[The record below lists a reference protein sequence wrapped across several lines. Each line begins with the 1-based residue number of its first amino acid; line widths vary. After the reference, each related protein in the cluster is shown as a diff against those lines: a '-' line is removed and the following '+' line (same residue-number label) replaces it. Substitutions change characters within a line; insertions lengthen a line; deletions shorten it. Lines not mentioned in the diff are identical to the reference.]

1 MNRPNFMCL
10 NSPSYFSSQRPS
22 PWNCPALW
30 PQAWT
35 LQAWQQVLGST
46 SVLGTTLWL
55 GLASAGTALVL
66 AVACLECLP
75 APWRAALFS
84 AAYLPLAL
92 PSLLWFSLLFQHR
105 AEIDAQPQRATLG
118 CSNMS

>member
-1 MNRPNFMCL
+1 M
-10 NSPSYFSSQRPS
+10 
-22 PWNCPALW
+22 
-30 PQAWT
+30 
-35 LQAWQQVLGST
+35 LGST

-92 PSLLWFSLLFQHR
+92 PSLLWAIGLQRLCIALGWDASAWGLWLAHSLSVWPYVLLSLQGPYAALDPR
-105 AEIDAQPQRATLG
+105 GAQLAASLG
-118 CSNMS
+118 RSAMFPPGL